1 MTVNECI
8 KQHGWNI
15 ETNIGIGDKV
25 ASVNVGFDNNGRE
38 DETQF
43 DITILDSEELQKL
56 FEEFCKEEG
65 CKADSVLYVDVVA
78 AAPTFDELP

>member
-8 KQHGWNI
+8 KQNGWNI

-56 FEEFCKEEG
+56 FEGFCKEEG
-65 CKADSVLYVDVVA
+65 CKADSVLYVNVVA
-78 AAPTFDELP
+78 SAPAFDELP

>member
-1 MTVNECI
+1 MTVKEHI
-8 KQHGWNI
+8 KQNGWKL

-38 DETQF
+38 DEAQF
-43 DITILDSEELQKL
+43 DIAILDSEELQKL

-65 CKADSVLYVDVVA
+65 CKADSVLYVNVVA

>member
-1 MTVNECI
+1 MTVKEHI
-8 KQHGWNI
+8 KQNGWKM

-43 DITILDSEELQKL
+43 DIAILDSEELQKL

-78 AAPTFDELP
+78 SAPTFDDLP

>member
-1 MTVNECI
+1 MTVKEHI
-8 KQHGWNI
+8 KQNGWNM
-15 ETNIGIGDKV
+15 ETNIGTGDRV

-43 DITILDSEELQKL
+43 DITILDCDELQKL